1 MRFANSRRDDE
12 SNFAAKE
19 FLIVHDRG
27 SYPFSIDFGR
37 QSRGQL
43 KLF

>member
-1 MRFANSRRDDE
+1 MRFANSRRDDKT
-12 SNFAAKE
+12 NFAAKE

-27 SYPFSIDFGR
+27 GYPFSIDFSR
-37 QSRGQL
+37 QLRRQL

>member
-19 FLIVHDRG
+19 FFIVHNRG
-27 SYPFSIDFGR
+27 DYPFSIDFSR
-37 QSRGQL
+37 QLRRQL
-43 KLF
+43 KPF